1 MWGGEGGGGGGGGA
15 VGQLSNCH
23 GERTFLYVGYKEDC
37 YKHISNSLVWWGMV
51 HVRSVALTSCLHGR
65 VACRNDPCE
74 FSIHVKLYVSNHTI
88 PSKCCGFCPLHGTS
102 FLYVHCCSYIFGVSA
117 FPTSTKPTRNVCR
130 IVQIASNSACK
141 HVYIDME
148 GVLSTAVA
156 RFVPMVWANGI
167 PLHLHVWEVVGAC
180 IDYCLH
186 VIWTQLQKVRS
197 A

>member
-1 MWGGEGGGGGGGGA
+1 MRGGGGGGGGA

-88 PSKCCGFCPLHGTS
+88 YLPNVVASAPFMVHRFCM
-102 FLYVHCCSYIFGVSA
+102 C
-117 FPTSTKPTRNVCR
+117 
-130 IVQIASNSACK
+130 IV
-141 HVYIDME
+141 
-148 GVLSTAVA
+148 VLTYL
-156 RFVPMVWANGI
+156 G
-167 PLHLHVWEVVGAC
+167 
-180 IDYCLH
+180 
-186 VIWTQLQKVRS
+186 
-197 A
+197 